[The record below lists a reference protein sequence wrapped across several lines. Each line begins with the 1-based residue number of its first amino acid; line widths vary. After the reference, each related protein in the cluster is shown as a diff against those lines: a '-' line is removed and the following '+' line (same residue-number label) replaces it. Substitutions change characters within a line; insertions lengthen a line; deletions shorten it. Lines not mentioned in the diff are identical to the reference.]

1 MNGCMDGCITGC
13 MVGCMDRCI
22 DGCMDRWM
30 DAWMNDTQLHR
41 ASLSD
46 SHKKQ
51 LRGFSCLPSRLATP
65 PPPPATPLPTTTPS
79 RTMPWNTSGHSS
91 FHSFIYSLLVHPY
104 FHLCIHPSIYPT
116 IHPSI
121 YPFIYPSILQ
131 SIHPFIH
138 PSIHH
143 SECPAS
149 ARCREPLPRESC
161 GSTPNNPSISLSSGR
176 CVRVCVCLP
185 VYVCEYVCVFLCVG
199 VCFCVWVYVF
209 VCGCVFL
216 CVGVCFCVWV
226 YVFVCGC
233 MFLWVG
239 VCASEAYRALVTPI
253 TTHRLLRSLTW
264 YHWLSRPLSI
274 SFVAILKTIKRYHCY
289 CSSSRLCRPTLIQET
304 PLYLLSIQTP
314 LFLPPN
320 SSSFPPKLLPFLDQ
334 SHACS
339 NTWATTR

>member
-91 FHSFIYSLLVHPY
+91 FHPFISLFILY
-104 FHLCIHPSIYPT
+104 LSIHIFTYA
-116 IHPSI
+116 SI
-121 YPFIYPSILQ
+121 YPFTQQSILL
-131 SIHPFIH
+131 SIHLSIHQSFNLSIHSSIH

-161 GSTPNNPSISLSSGR
+161 GSTPNNPFISLSSGR

-185 VYVCEYVCVFLCVG
+185 VYVCGYV
-199 VCFCVWVYVF
+199 
-209 VCGCVFL
+209 CVFL

-233 MFLWVG
+233 MFLCVG
-239 VCASEAYRALVTPI
+239 VCFCV
-253 TTHRLLRSLTW
+253 W
-264 YHWLSRPLSI
+264 VCV
-274 SFVAILKTIKRYHCY
+274 FVCGCMFLCVGVCFCVWVYVFVCGCVCVRGPQ
-289 CSSSRLCRPTLIQET
+289 SSSHSNHNPQVAEKPDLVPLALQAFVNILCGDFKNNKTL
-304 PLYLLSIQTP
+304 PLLL
-314 LFLPPN
+314 
-320 SSSFPPKLLPFLDQ
+320 
-334 SHACS
+334 
-339 NTWATTR
+339 